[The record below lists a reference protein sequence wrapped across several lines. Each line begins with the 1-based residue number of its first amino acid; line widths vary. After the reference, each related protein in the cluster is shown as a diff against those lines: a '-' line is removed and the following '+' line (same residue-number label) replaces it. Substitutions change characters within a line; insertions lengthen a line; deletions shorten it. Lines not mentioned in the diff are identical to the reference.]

1 MNTEYKV
8 ATKIMNN
15 KLRQMNI
22 IIYLNIMYEE

>member
-15 KLRQMNI
+15 ILRQMNI